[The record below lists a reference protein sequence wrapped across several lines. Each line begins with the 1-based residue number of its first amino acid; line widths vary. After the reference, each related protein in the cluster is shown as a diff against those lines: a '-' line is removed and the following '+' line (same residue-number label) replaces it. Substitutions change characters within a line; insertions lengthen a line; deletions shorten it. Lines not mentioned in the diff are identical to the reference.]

1 MATYPE
7 VRGVSIRKVGSV
19 PSPLVKGD
27 MFYRT
32 DTKKYYYVADI
43 SGTLTAKEIDVT
55 GV

>member
-1 MATYPE
+1 MAAYTE

-19 PSPLVKGD
+19 PSPLVEGD